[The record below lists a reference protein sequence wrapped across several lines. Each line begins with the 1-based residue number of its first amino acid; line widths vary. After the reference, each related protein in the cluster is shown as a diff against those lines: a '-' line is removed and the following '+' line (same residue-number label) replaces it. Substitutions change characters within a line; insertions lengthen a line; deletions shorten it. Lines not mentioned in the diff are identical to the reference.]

1 MIIKSTQFYQQ
12 YRDTILFNKNLVIS
26 GLGSLI
32 FTAIITQYYYYNVS
46 SNNFEVSLISLLIEY
61 VIETPI
67 FFVLYYIDNKKIY
80 LDPVTGKK
88 NLSAVK
94 TDLKKLFTVFSLS
107 DVIYAVALIS
117 IEFSLLQHST
127 AEPYQ
132 ASLYSSLIA
141 WSIFFVVINL
151 SAKSVRLFDRQ
162 RSRRSMEILL
172 ELRYV
177 ILILVGF
184 IILVNAFI
192 FFSPISTRVIY
203 TNLTINVTA
212 ATALCAA
219 IIVLVRQ
226 IRVHSEYSKTFGF
239 LAVGLGLWFTAEI
252 TWTYYQLGLGV
263 ETPFPS
269 LADVFWLAGYAPL
282 TYHLYRIYNTVTMK
296 VTDRDTIIVIS
307 AIVAAILAFL
317 LYLVFSL
324 SVQPQDM
331 LELIINLAYP
341 VLDAM
346 LLIPAIVIL
355 WSFRRGEPA
364 YTHWVMISLFIIFVT
379 VADIGFDY
387 ALAVDEDSASQQE
400 WVWDMFYNAGY
411 LSIAAALF
419 WYSRYLVLTKKLVAT

>member
-1 MIIKSTQFYQQ
+1 MIVKSTQFYQQ

-32 FTAIITQYYYYNVS
+32 LTAIITQYYYYNVS
-46 SNNFEVSLISLLIEY
+46 SNNFEVSLVSLLIEY

-67 FFVLYYIDNKKIY
+67 FFILYYIDNKKIY

-94 TDLKKLFTVFSLS
+94 TDLKKLFAVFSLS

-117 IEFSLLQHST
+117 FEFNLLRHT
-127 AEPYQ
+127 TVEPYQ

-141 WSIFFVVINL
+141 WAIFFVVVNV

-162 RSRRSMEILL
+162 RLRKSMEILL

-192 FFSPISTRVIY
+192 FLSSISTRVIY

-239 LAVGLGLWFTAEI
+239 LTVGLGLWFTAEI

-269 LADVFWLAGYAPL
+269 LADVFWLAGYVPL
-282 TYHLYRIYNTVTMK
+282 TYHLYRIYNTVTIK
-296 VTDRDTIIVIS
+296 VTDRDTMIVIS

-331 LELIINLAYP
+331 LGLIINLTYP

-387 ALAVDEDSASQQE
+387 ALAVNEDSASQQE

-419 WYSRYLVLTKKLVAT
+419 WYSRYLVLTKNIGTT